1 MSLVAKREEPQE
13 KAGSR
18 RHRTHGPPQP
28 PRPGPQT
35 AVAWGPRSEQGTGR
49 KPPYSKV
56 EAEHEPANCKD
67 KLQIAFL
74 WLLRKLRALA
84 LHPLPDSN
92 ISEKLK
98 HEFSTLRTWGA
109 GPKECLG
116 PWAVPLVLN
125 SICIAKDLNAK
136 ARELESQHGHILFA
150 GFPAEVRHG
159 RLCVFI
165 PTRTGLTERGAWAR
179 VPQRN
184 SNQQRGWLSRK
195 KKE

>member
-18 RHRTHGPPQP
+18 RHRTHRPPQP
-28 PRPGPQT
+28 PRPGPHPDSGGLG
-35 AVAWGPRSEQGTGR
+35 ASLRQGTGR

-84 LHPLPDSN
+84 LYPLPDSN
-92 ISEKLK
+92 ISEKPK

-109 GPKECLG
+109 GPKECLS
-116 PWAVPLVLN
+116 L
-125 SICIAKDLNAK
+125 
-136 ARELESQHGHILFA
+136 
-150 GFPAEVRHG
+150 
-159 RLCVFI
+159 
-165 PTRTGLTERGAWAR
+165 
-179 VPQRN
+179 
-184 SNQQRGWLSRK
+184 
-195 KKE
+195 